1 MKDRAIKFMV
11 SWDLKQFFVGF
22 IFGIAISLIYNT
34 SMYFTLISATKD
46 LTSLENKVFDSLL
59 YNRRVYESEIPNVKL
74 PSGSNMCGY
83 DTNGP
88 RILCTVFT
96 HKKSFNL
103 KAQYVDKTW
112 GKRCDK
118 TIFMSGNKKGFQST
132 ATLTHPDD
140 FVRISLGFRFGFG
153 F

>member
-11 SWDLKQFFVGF
+11 SWDLK
-22 IFGIAISLIYNT
+22 
-34 SMYFTLISATKD
+34 
-46 LTSLENKVFDSLL
+46 L

-132 ATLTHPDD
+132 ANLIHPND
-140 FVRISLGFRFGFG
+140 FVWISLGFRFGF
-153 F
+153 